1 MWLVKYIKFLK
12 FSTHNISYSNIT
24 IAMLLSTFIKLTNNS
39 KKMLKSKSPDT
50 HSKNVPSI
58 FINAMTHCQ

>member
-12 FSTHNISYSNIT
+12 FSTHNISYSNIA
-24 IAMLLSTFIKLTNNS
+24 IAMLLSTFIKLTNNG
-39 KKMLKSKSPDT
+39 KKMLKSKSLDA

-58 FINAMTHCQ
+58 FLNAMTHFQ